1 MNYLRYIYLMLRA
14 ETFNLDS
21 VYEDY
26 IIQLVGTTGL
36 EELKKAN
43 LIESC
48 GVVNGRQ
55 LYTVVGRGCGEGM
68 SMKIKHS
75 PLEDIDIADS
85 IIIQTENGPVT
96 VYTRESGVLND
107 ELYEYVIHT
116 AEKILT
122 LLIGVCGGLCPE

>member
-14 ETFNLDS
+14 ETFKLDS

-48 GVVNGRQ
+48 GIVNGRQ
-55 LYTVVGRGCGEGM
+55 LYTIV
-68 SMKIKHS
+68 SK
-75 PLEDIDIADS
+75 
-85 IIIQTENGPVT
+85 
-96 VYTRESGVLND
+96 
-107 ELYEYVIHT
+107 
-116 AEKILT
+116 
-122 LLIGVCGGLCPE
+122 